1 MADLDKQKEIVSTFR
16 TFAIFSLT
24 ILFSLIAYLFTS
36 IHKLSNIQLLF
47 LFGTILLSATIF
59 VFFIYFLIKAI
70 NKLKDL

>member
-1 MADLDKQKEIVSTFR
+1 MANLDKQKEIVSTFR

-47 LFGTILLSATIF
+47 LFGAILLNAIVFMVLIF
-59 VFFIYFLIKAI
+59 FLIKSI

>member
-1 MADLDKQKEIVSTFR
+1 MANLDKQKEIVSTFR

-36 IHKLSNIQLLF
+36 IHHLSNIQLLF
-47 LFGTILLSATIF
+47 LFGAILLNAIVFMVLIF
-59 VFFIYFLIKAI
+59 FLIKSI